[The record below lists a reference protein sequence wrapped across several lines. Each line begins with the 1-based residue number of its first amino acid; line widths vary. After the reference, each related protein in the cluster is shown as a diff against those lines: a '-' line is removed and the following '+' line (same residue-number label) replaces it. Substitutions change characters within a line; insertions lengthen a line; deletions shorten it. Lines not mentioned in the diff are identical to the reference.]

1 MVCVMEMKMKMVTT
15 SNHANWMLEIL
26 HRRNSRIAL
35 LYYNPFMDFADQS
48 KSLLGDHHGSCVF
61 KV

>member
-1 MVCVMEMKMKMVTT
+1 MKMVTT

-48 KSLLGDHHGSCVF
+48 KSLLGDHHGLCVF